1 MNLESDCSGSRSG
14 PACTASSGDH
24 ALNTALYEALGHDI
38 MVQMILDQGAHFGFI
53 IELLAMMIKDGYESK
68 VRLVLDQ
75 QPADCKSKLLVEAAK
90 GGHEGL
96 VRILFNQDP
105 QTLNASLLE
114 AVLAGHELVVRLL
127 LNQGAD
133 AMATVLSIGEE
144 GGREARIRF
153 YRSPVLQEALA
164 AQKSGFGNTCPL
176 QYYTERRQR
185 LQMLHEKFSEQNLKL
200 KMATA
205 QSVTSFRNLC
215 ETLKD
220 HRKAWAYGITTLRR
234 LCR

>member
-1 MNLESDCSGSRSG
+1 
-14 PACTASSGDH
+14 
-24 ALNTALYEALGHDI
+24 
-38 MVQMILDQGAHFGFI
+38 MVQIILDQGAHFGFI